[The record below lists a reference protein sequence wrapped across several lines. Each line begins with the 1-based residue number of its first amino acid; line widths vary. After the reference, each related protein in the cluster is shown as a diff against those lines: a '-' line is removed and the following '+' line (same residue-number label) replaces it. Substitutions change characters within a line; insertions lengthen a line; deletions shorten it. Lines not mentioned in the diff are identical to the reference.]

1 MRPSRLVFITGGTG
15 YMGRR
20 VIPALLA
27 RGHRVRAGDRRLD
40 RRNTRDPP
48 DAHQGVRTM
57 QWKKDGFTISTEK
70 EKLDRGVIHEFL
82 RNSYWAKGI
91 PRELVDRSIENSL
104 CFGLYE
110 GDRLVGF
117 ARVISD
123 NATFAYLS
131 DVFVLESHRGRGLAT
146 WFMET
151 VMAHPDLQGIRR
163 WMLATADA
171 HGLYRRVG
179 FTPLSRPERIMEK
192 LLTDAYSAGR

>member
-1 MRPSRLVFITGGTG
+1 
-15 YMGRR
+15 
-20 VIPALLA
+20 
-27 RGHRVRAGDRRLD
+27 
-40 RRNTRDPP
+40 
-48 DAHQGVRTM
+48 M
-57 QWKKDGFTISTEK
+57 QWKKGGFTISTEK
-70 EKLDRGVIHEFL
+70 DKLDRGVIHEFL
-82 RNSYWAKGI
+82 RGSYWAKGI

-146 WFMET
+146 WFMEA
-151 VMAHPDLQGIRR
+151 VLAHPDLQGIRR

-171 HGLYRRVG
+171 HGLYRKVG

-192 LLTDAYSAGR
+192 LIAGAYGAGR